1 MPRTSQDS
9 PPLARGIHFLY
20 WDDNTKTPKADTTLP
35 KPPRQLKYEVMD
47 YGTETALTKV
57 RTREQENRNA
67 NPPRKISRTAP
78 DPHYSTYPMRAYDGR
93 VDTAIYWP
101 DTPQHVVA
109 GLSQRIT
116 STDDPENHS
125 NLHVLT
131 MPPGF
136 GKTAISVATAGEMQ
150 RHRKEK
156 LPLVIVT
163 AAPILKRETWQA
175 TVASWNAEHP
185 ENTLDPYLITSYTKF
200 SNLLE
205 DPNSARV
212 IKRLLNK
219 QGLIIID
226 ELHAY
231 KTPTSKRSKQMQK
244 LRDVHKLG
252 VTATPINNDPAFDIG
267 SYLIL
272 AGYYRNKTDFIKQ
285 TDLQAHL
292 DRWGNA
298 DVYTADGEIDVNKW
312 PAYETLME
320 QMKQVVYAPDVEEST
335 ADMPNVSSEVIH
347 IKDSDDLRRDIQSLS
362 KAYEGRVFDSMMDYL
377 NSLNERIYSD
387 TSRLDEIARIVQQK
401 EVTQPLIFY
410 HHTQV
415 KNAIVDHLNKQG
427 IATREVSGDHSIA
440 DFDNSFTGPVLI
452 QYLAG
457 GVGVEFKQSNAS
469 IFAQTHRSYTVV
481 GQARGRNVRRG
492 MKHHVTHYYL
502 VCEQEYDQIIFEKV
516 NNREE
521 VSYKI
526 LKEIVEST
534 LHNPTPQKENS

>member
-1 MPRTSQDS
+1 MLRGMDS
-9 PPLARGIHFLY
+9 PPFTRGIHFLY
-20 WDDNTKTPKADTTLP
+20 WDNTTKAPKADTTLP

-47 YGTETALTKV
+47 YGIETALTKV
-57 RTREQENRNA
+57 RNREQQNRNA
-67 NPPRKISRTAP
+67 NPRQKITTTTT
-78 DPHYSTYPMRAYDGR
+78 DPHYSTYPMRTYDGR
-93 VDTAIYWP
+93 VDTNVYWP

-116 STDDPENHS
+116 STEDPENHS

-150 RHRKEK
+150 RYRKEK

-163 AAPILKRETWQA
+163 AAPILKRETWQS
-175 TVASWNAEHP
+175 TVASWNAENP
-185 ENTLDPYLITSYTKF
+185 DNALDPYLITSYTKF

-212 IKRLLNK
+212 LKRLLSK

-231 KTPTSKRSKQMQK
+231 KNPTSKRSKQIQK

-272 AGYYRNKTDFIKQ
+272 AGYYRNKTDFIKR

-335 ADMPNVSSEVIH
+335 ATLPNVTSETIH
-347 IKDSDDLRRDIQSLS
+347 VKDSDQLRGDIRSLE
-362 KAYEGRVFDSMMDYL
+362 KAYEGRVFDSMMDYV
-377 NSLNERIYSD
+377 NALNERIYSD
-387 TSRLDEIARIVQQK
+387 VSRLDEIVRLVQQK
-401 EVTQPLIFY
+401 DVTQPLIFY

-415 KNAIVDHLNKQG
+415 KNAIVDHLNNHG

-457 GVGVEFKQSNAS
+457 GVGVEFKQSNTS
-469 IFAQTHRSYTVV
+469 IFAQNHRSFTVV
-481 GQARGRNVRRG
+481 EQARGRNVRRG

-502 VCEQEYDQIIFEKV
+502 VCEQEYDQTIFERTS
-516 NNREE
+516 NRED
-521 VSYKI
+521 VSDKI
-526 LKEIVEST
+526 LKEIVKST
-534 LHNPTPQKENS
+534 LNNPTPQKENS

>member
-1 MPRTSQDS
+1 
-9 PPLARGIHFLY
+9 
-20 WDDNTKTPKADTTLP
+20 
-35 KPPRQLKYEVMD
+35 MD
-47 YGTETALTKV
+47 YGIETALTKV
-57 RTREQENRNA
+57 RNRERQNRSA
-67 NPPRKISRTAP
+67 NPRQKITTTTT

-116 STDDPENHS
+116 STEDPENHS

-185 ENTLDPYLITSYTKF
+185 DNALEPYLITSYTKF

-212 IKRLLNK
+212 IKRLLSK

-231 KTPTSKRSKQMQK
+231 KNPTSKRSKQIQK

-272 AGYYRNKTDFIKQ
+272 AGYYRNKTDFIKK
-285 TDLQAHL
+285 TDLQTHL

-335 ADMPNVSSEVIH
+335 ATLPNVTSETIH
-347 IKDSDDLRRDIQSLS
+347 VKDSDQLRGDIHSLE
-362 KAYEGRVFDSMMDYL
+362 KAYEGRVFDSMMDYV
-377 NSLNERIYSD
+377 NALNERIYSD
-387 TSRLDEIARIVQQK
+387 VSRLDEIVRLVQQK
-401 EVTQPLIFY
+401 DVTQPLVFY

-415 KNAIVDHLNKQG
+415 KNAIVDHLNKRG

-440 DFDNSFTGPVLI
+440 EFDNSFTGPVLI

-457 GVGVEFKQSNAS
+457 GVGVEFKQSNTS
-469 IFAQTHRSYTVV
+469 IFAQNHRSYTVV
-481 GQARGRNVRRG
+481 EQARGRNVRRG
-492 MKHHVTHYYL
+492 MKHHVKHYYL
-502 VCEQEYDQIIFEKV
+502 VCEQEYDQTIFERTS
-516 NNREE
+516 NRED
-521 VSYKI
+521 VSDKI
-526 LKEIVEST
+526 LKEIVKST
-534 LHNPTPQKENS
+534 LNNPATQKENS

>member
-1 MPRTSQDS
+1 MPK
-9 PPLARGIHFLY
+9 L
-20 WDDNTKTPKADTTLP
+20 
-35 KPPRQLKYEVMD
+35 PRQLKYEVMD
-47 YGTETALTKV
+47 YGIETALTKV
-57 RTREQENRNA
+57 RNREQQNRSA
-67 NPPRKISRTAP
+67 NPRQKITTATT
-78 DPHYSTYPMRAYDGR
+78 DPHYETYPMRTYAGR
-93 VDTAIYWP
+93 IDHNVYWP

-116 STDDPENHS
+116 STEDPENHS

-136 GKTAISVATAGEMQ
+136 GKTAISVAAAGEMQ

-205 DPNSARV
+205 DPNSVRV
-212 IKRLLNK
+212 IKRLLRK
-219 QGLIIID
+219 HGLIIID

-231 KTPTSKRSKQMQK
+231 KNPTSKRSKQIQK

-252 VTATPINNDPAFDIG
+252 VTATPINNDPVFDIG

-272 AGYYRNKTDFIKQ
+272 AGYYRNKTDFINR
-285 TDLQAHL
+285 TCLQSHL
-292 DRWGNA
+292 DKWGNA
-298 DVYTADGEIDVNKW
+298 DVYTAGGEVNVDKW

-320 QMKQVVYAPDVEEST
+320 QMKQVVYAPSVEESA
-335 ADMPNVSSEVIH
+335 ADMPNVSSEIIH

-401 EVTQPLIFY
+401 YVKQPLIFY

-415 KNAIVDHLNKQG
+415 KNAIVDHLNKHG

-440 DFDNSFTGPVLI
+440 EFDNSFTGPVLI

-457 GVGVEFKQSNAS
+457 GVGVEFKQSNTS
-469 IFAQTHRSYTVV
+469 VFAQNHRSFTVV
-481 GQARGRNVRRG
+481 EQARGRNVRRG
-492 MKHHVTHYYL
+492 MNHHVTHYYL
-502 VCEQEYDQIIFEKV
+502 VCEQEYDQTIFEKTS
-516 NNREE
+516 NREE

-526 LKEIVEST
+526 LKEIIEATMHKS
-534 LHNPTPQKENS
+534 NPQKETS